1 VSTMMENF
9 LKEVKKQPY
18 FSNCN
23 SSGRL
28 HEKNIE
34 RLLIKNGFVQSTIED
49 CDITKKDIKEI
60 KNASL
65 SKKIQPCM
73 FVAQP
78 CSSQSFPD
86 FIVSDETGRV
96 FYVECKSNKRGD
108 KITWNS
114 GKPKKGAIYVFSC
127 GRNNA
132 QTFVMGEEFWTDEER
147 EIMAEAFRQMK
158 VIEKK
163 FKALLK
169 DKESMVSPYCR
180 EMHQDSQLVYGHDD
194 RLKREQA
201 VFDYV
206 RS

>member
-1 VSTMMENF
+1 MSTMMESF
-9 LKEVKKQPY
+9 LKEVQKQPY
-18 FSNCN
+18 FSNG
-23 SSGRL
+23 SGRP

-96 FYVECKSNKRGD
+96 FYVECKSSKSD

-114 GKPKKGAIYVFSC
+114 GKPKADGIYIFSC
-127 GRNNA
+127 GKKNA
-132 QTFVMGEEFWTDEER
+132 QTVVKGDAFWTDEEH
-147 EIMAEAFRQMK
+147 ELLAEAFRLMK
-158 VIEKK
+158 VIQDEYAAK
-163 FKALLK
+163 LK
-169 DKESMVSPYCR
+169 DKGSNVLPYCR
-180 EMHQDSQLVYGHDD
+180 KMYNDSQLVYGHED
-194 RLKREQA
+194 RLNREQA

>member
-1 VSTMMENF
+1 MSAMMESF
-9 LKEVKKQPY
+9 LKEVQKQPY
-18 FSNCN
+18 FSNG
-23 SSGRL
+23 SGRL

-49 CDITKKDIKEI
+49 CDITKKDTKEI

-96 FYVECKSNKRGD
+96 FYVECKSSKKTDR
-108 KITWNS
+108 ITWNS
-114 GKPKKGAIYVFSC
+114 GKPKKDAIYVFSS

-132 QTFVMGEEFWTDEER
+132 QTFVMGGDFWTEETT
-147 EIMAEAFRQMK
+147 ELADEAFERMRAIQDEYAAK
-158 VIEKK
+158 
-163 FKALLK
+163 LK
-169 DKESMVSPYCR
+169 DKGSNVFPYCR
-180 EMHQDSQLVYGHDD
+180 KMYNDSQLVYGHED

>member
-1 VSTMMENF
+1 VNTMMENF
-9 LKEVKKQPY
+9 LKEAQKQPY
-18 FSNCN
+18 FSNG
-23 SSGRL
+23 SGRP

-34 RLLIKNGFVQSTIED
+34 RLLIKNGFVQTTIED
-49 CDITKKDIKEI
+49 CGITKKDIKEI

-96 FYVECKSNKRGD
+96 FYVECKSKKKTD
-108 KITWNS
+108 TITWNS
-114 GKPKKGAIYVFSC
+114 GKPKKGAIYIFSC

-132 QTFVMGEEFWTDEER
+132 QTFVMGEIFWTDEER
-147 EIMAEAFRQMK
+147 EIFNEIFREMK
-158 VIEKK
+158 ATQKKGAAK
-163 FKALLK
+163 FKDIGSKLY
-169 DKESMVSPYCR
+169 PYCR
-180 EMHQDSQLVYGHDD
+180 EMHQDSQKVYGHAD

-201 VFDYV
+201 VFDHV